1 MSGFD
6 FKGYI
11 SNNRLLKEELTIP
24 PSLED
29 IFILEKE
36 FPFGL
41 PSDVADFYVKRKDG
55 KTGASKWSSFEELI
69 TANPGVRFGSYS
81 NADRISIF
89 TTLKNGKIL
98 VMNQVY
104 IMEN

>member
-1 MSGFD
+1 MKYVKTFESFNEVINEA
-6 FKGYI
+6 KRV
-11 SNNRLLKEELTIP
+11 NIP
-24 PSLED
+24 SSLED
-29 IFILEKE
+29 IFILEKK

-41 PSDVADFYVKRKDG
+41 PSDVADFYVTRADG

-69 TANPGVRFGSYS
+69 TANPGVRFGTYA

-98 VMNQVY
+98 VMDQVY
-104 IMEN
+104 IQN